1 MRMAPWAFMSANEF
15 PWPDGTMLKTTLEL
29 SWVLIAPWR
38 QAHVCSWLLMSV
50 HWPIGNQEHS
60 WLLLLAYEC
69 SWVLMGPYE
78 CSWLLIGTLKQPW
91 TLMCLVQWSN
101 EHSWELKSIYEHSA
115 MGPWGL
121 ISTHEHSWCH
131 CTILMRGFE
140 SSWALMRGHE
150 RPWELMSAKLLY

>member
-1 MRMAPWAFMSANEF
+1 MASWRHAQDYSLALMSAHCSMAPSSCVFI
-15 PWPDGTMLKTTLEL
+15 T
-29 SWVLIAPWR
+29 
-38 QAHVCSWLLMSV
+38 LLMSA

-60 WLLLLAYEC
+60 WLLLPAYEC

-91 TLMCLVQWSN
+91 TLMCLVLWSN
-101 EHSWELKSIYEHSA
+101 ERSLELKSIYEHSA

-131 CTILMRGFE
+131 CTILMRAFE